1 MEIKIV
7 PIVGGNKT
15 SVSRSKYMQFFSE
28 LFTEENLERLK
39 QSLEQIRGNPSLG
52 IMIDITDV
60 KNISVRKNK
69 ISERGVLP
77 SHGEPKAH
85 GTIANA
91 LLKFFA
97 IHNIT
102 DIQFT
107 IKERDDGKV
116 YLIIRSIDHTKS
128 TKNTKGVTDTKDV
141 STTAMSP
148 IPVSQEHEHE
158 HKYEHGHSQHHH

>member
-7 PIVGGNKT
+7 PIIGSNKAGT
-15 SVSRSKYMQFFSE
+15 SRSKYMQFFSE
-28 LFTEENLERLK
+28 LFTEENLKKLK

-60 KNISVRKNK
+60 KNISTRKNK
-69 ISERGVLP
+69 ISERGILP

-97 IHNIT
+97 AHNIT

-107 IKERDDGKV
+107 IRERDDGKV
-116 YLIIRSIDHTKS
+116 YLIIKVIDNDKFTERA
-128 TKNTKGVTDTKDV
+128 KNTVT
-141 STTAMSP
+141 TTP
-148 IPVSQEHEHE
+148 TLHEQD
-158 HKYEHGHSQHHH
+158 QHQHYH